1 MMISDFE
8 SAPSNGAASK
18 ASPSGPS
25 LKARAVALLSRREYS
40 QLELSRKLAPY
51 AKDEQELLEV
61 LASLTEQGWQSDARF
76 VQGILHRKSPRQGTA
91 LIIQS
96 LRQQGV
102 PSELV
107 EEARDQLRQ
116 TEMIRATQ
124 VWEKRFAREGIPTDR
139 QAYARQA
146 RFLAARGFSSDVINR
161 LLRQSDLD

>member
-1 MMISDFE
+1 MTSDFE
-8 SAPSNGAASK
+8 SVPSRGTSTEAA
-18 ASPSGPS
+18 PSGPS

-40 QLELSRKLAPY
+40 RAELSRKLAPF
-51 AKDEQELLEV
+51 AKDETELLEV
-61 LASLTEQGWQSDARF
+61 LTSLTDQGWQSDERF
-76 VQGILHRKSPRQGTA
+76 VQGILHRKSPRQGMA
-91 LIIQS
+91 MIVQS

-102 PSELV
+102 QPELV

-116 TEMIRATQ
+116 TEMVRARQ

-161 LLRQSDLD
+161 LLRQPDLD

>member
-1 MMISDFE
+1 M
-8 SAPSNGAASK
+8 
-18 ASPSGPS
+18 
-25 LKARAVALLSRREYS
+25 
-40 QLELSRKLAPY
+40 ELSRKLAPY
-51 AKDEQELLEV
+51 AKDDDELLEV

-76 VQGILHRKSPRQGTA
+76 VQGVLHRKSPRQGTA
-91 LIIQS
+91 MIVQS

-102 PSELV
+102 QPELV

-116 TEMIRATQ
+116 TEMVRARQ

-146 RFLAARGFSSDVINR
+146 RFLAARGFSSDIINR

>member
-1 MMISDFE
+1 MSSDFE
-8 SAPSNGAASK
+8 SVPARGTSTEAA
-18 ASPSGPS
+18 PSGPS

-40 QLELSRKLAPY
+40 RMELSRKLAPY
-51 AKDEQELLEV
+51 AKDDDELLEV

-76 VQGILHRKSPRQGTA
+76 VQGVLHRKSPRQGTA
-91 LIIQS
+91 MIVQS

-102 PSELV
+102 QPELV

-116 TEMIRATQ
+116 TEMVRARQ
-124 VWEKRFAREGIPTDR
+124 VWEKRFAREGIPTER

-146 RFLAARGFSSDVINR
+146 RFLAARGFSSDIINR